1 MSLTTKYEQIEN
13 YLNNRLTIQ
22 ENTDFEAKMQQ
33 NPDFL
38 TEVNEHR
45 SFMES
50 LQMYG
55 NRKKIKLQ
63 LESFHATMEKPT
75 VMFYKTKNIKNF
87 FQKHLPTIAVAA
99 SVAVFTVFGVL
110 WNNNHFNTLEDQQIG
125 YYKSLKKDIEKVK
138 KTQADLVEQTKDINE
153 PKKINYTATAFL
165 ISSNGFLITN
175 RHTIDKNNVMYVE
188 AKIDGIAGKKDS
200 VLRLKVA
207 VFYEDKI
214 QDLAI
219 LKVVEDNFKGFGKLP
234 YALRSDVADLGEEVF
249 TLAYPHE
256 DMVYGEGSVSSK
268 SGFEGDSV
276 AYQISIPVNPGNSG
290 SPLLDEKGN
299 LIGIITGKNTNEDG
313 AAFAIKSQYVR
324 AIIDSISKNH
334 PESNIQLPVYNQLQY
349 LKRPQQI
356 KKLKDCVFELKV
368 YSSK

>member
-1 MSLTTKYEQIEN
+1 MSLTTKYELIES
-13 YLNNRLTIQ
+13 YLNNTLTTQ
-22 ENTDFEAKMQQ
+22 ENVDFEAKMQQ
-33 NPDFL
+33 NPEL
-38 TEVNEHR
+38 LVEVNEHR

-50 LQMYG
+50 LQLYG
-55 NRKKIKLQ
+55 NRRKIKLQ

-75 VMFYKTKNIKNF
+75 LMFYKTKSVKNF
-87 FQKHLPTIAVAA
+87 FQKHLSTIAVAA
-99 SVAVFTVFGVL
+99 SVAIFTVFGIL
-110 WNNNHFNTLEDQQIG
+110 WNYTYFNTLENQQIG

-138 KTQADLVEQTKDINE
+138 KTQADLVEQTKDNNE
-153 PKKINYTATAFL
+153 PKRVNYTATAFL
-165 ISSNGFLITN
+165 ISSNGFWITN
-175 RHTIDKNNVMYVE
+175 RHTIDRNNVMYVE
-188 AKIDGIAGKKDS
+188 AKIEGVQGKKDS
-200 VLRLKVA
+200 VLRLKVE
-207 VFYEDKI
+207 VFYEDKV

-219 LKVVEDNFKGFGKLP
+219 LKVVDDKFKGFGALP
-234 YALRSDVADLGEEVF
+234 YALRNGVADLGEEVF

-276 AYQISIPVNPGNSG
+276 SYQISIPVNPGNSG

-313 AAFAIKSQYVR
+313 AAFAIKSHYVR
-324 AIIDSISKNH
+324 AIIDSITKNY
-334 PESNIQLPVYNQLQY
+334 PESKIELPVYNQIQY

-368 YSSK
+368 YSK